1 MSHMV
6 YQSELICMRLR
17 EIVGKPVQPFVW
29 SGKRGE
35 PNGGDRENH
44 LSFHDWSNFYG
55 ADTNG
60 EEELYPLCQTVNNM

>member
-1 MSHMV
+1 MW
-6 YQSELICMRLR
+6 EWKWLLL
-17 EIVGKPVQPFVW
+17 GKPVQPFVW
-29 SGKRGE
+29 SGKKGE

-60 EEELYPLCQTVNNM
+60 EDKLYPLCQTVN